1 MSSVDKT
8 EYLEELRAGKHNTCF
23 ICGSKGHFAR
33 DCQNDENWRQE
44 VDDGCWTFWYCDDCG
59 KEFVEEDDYEL
70 HCCQTS
76 DTLYASRNGSESGVS
91 ASYSE
96 GRHRSPEEYD
106 KFQHRQRFHATI
118 QRIQQSSS
126 RRNGFDGEYEDD
138 SMIEHW
144 TFDTF
149 GENIQLQAV
158 SCHICGEY
166 IISNTLKGF
175 TEGRLVVS
183 EKNLHTTDDIVRRSM
198 NNIDY
203 LHDISRQLCCC
214 SIIMHQDDV
223 GVLVHDAGETFH

>member
-23 ICGSKGHFAR
+23 ICGNKGHFAR

-59 KEFVEEDDYEL
+59 KEFAEEDYYEL
-70 HCCQTS
+70 HKTCCQTRQV
-76 DTLYASRNGSESGVS
+76 TL
-91 ASYSE
+91 
-96 GRHRSPEEYD
+96 SPNEFDE
-106 KFQHRQRFHATI
+106 FQHRQRFHTTI

-158 SCHICGEY
+158 SCHDCGEY
-166 IISNTLKGF
+166 IISNTL
-175 TEGRLVVS
+175 
-183 EKNLHTTDDIVRRSM
+183 
-198 NNIDY
+198 NNIKIIDN
-203 LHDISRQLCCC
+203 LHDISRQLCDCPHNKF
-214 SIIMHQDDV
+214 MDV
-223 GVLVHDAGETFH
+223 VSVA